1 MTTRFPSLHG
11 NMLGIAYMIM
21 AVLAGVVTSLII
33 KELSPLGT
41 VLVLLS
47 LRFVFSIPPL
57 ALAAFVARGR
67 SMLSVSRWDR
77 LLMRIVTGQIGII
90 FWFLA
95 ITHIS
100 LGQATALFQSSAIFV
115 TILSP
120 LILKEKV
127 GIYRGSAVFIGLI
140 GIFMLTNP
148 FAESLNIG
156 ALFGLGSA
164 ISGAFLVVLLRMLGR
179 TDEPVTVSL
188 WHNITGALLYPVLVL
203 ITGETGYINGIVPE
217 HLLLLVILGIGASF
231 VQIGFTSA
239 YRHGE
244 AAVLVPIR
252 YLSVPIAGLLGWW
265 IWAEKLDLIEITG
278 MVIVV
283 ASCLF
288 ISIREYRLSRKA
300 ATPRISVTEKDQSQP
315 V

>member
-1 MTTRFPSLHG
+1 LTTRFPSLQG

-21 AVLAGVVTSLII
+21 AVLAGVVTSVIV
-33 KELSPLGT
+33 KEISPLAT

-67 SMLSVSRWDR
+67 LMLNVSRWDR

-127 GIYRGSAVFIGLI
+127 GIYRGSAVFIGLV

-148 FAESLNIG
+148 FAEGLNIG

-188 WHNITGALLYPVLVL
+188 WHNITGALLYPAMVL
-203 ITGETGYINGIVPE
+203 IMGETGYIHGIVTE
-217 HLLLLVILGIGASF
+217 YLLLLVILGIGASF

-252 YLSVPIAGLLGWW
+252 YLSVPIASLLGWW
-265 IWAEKLDLIEITG
+265 IWAEKLNLTEITG

-283 ASCLF
+283 SSCLF
-288 ISIREYRLSRKA
+288 ISIREYWLSRKA
-300 ATPRISVTEKDQSQP
+300 AAPRISITEKDQSQP

>member
-1 MTTRFPSLHG
+1 LTSRVPLLQG
-11 NMLGIAYMIM
+11 NILGIAYMIM

-33 KELSPLGT
+33 KEISSLAT
-41 VLVLLS
+41 ILVLLS

-57 ALAAFVARGR
+57 ALAAFVSRGR
-67 SMLSVSRWDR
+67 SMLTVSRWDR
-77 LLMRIVTGQIGII
+77 LLMRIITGQIGICC
-90 FWFLA
+90 WFMA
-95 ITHIS
+95 IVHIS

-127 GIYRGSAVFIGLI
+127 GIYRGSAVFFGLI

-148 FAESLNIG
+148 FAEGLNVG

-164 ISGAFLVVLLRMLGR
+164 ISGAFLVVLLRLLGR

-188 WHNITGALLYPVLVL
+188 WHNITGALLYPALAIFLGEAGQVLR
-203 ITGETGYINGIVPE
+203 IFPE
-217 HLLLLVILGIGASF
+217 YLSLLVILGIGASF

-252 YLSVPIAGLLGWW
+252 YLSVPIASFLGWW
-265 IWAEKLDLIEITG
+265 IWSEKLTAIEISG
-278 MVIVV
+278 MMIIV

-288 ISIREYRLSRKA
+288 ISVREYRLSRKTA
-300 ATPRISVTEKDQSQP
+300 AVRISVTEKDQSQP